1 MFSLTIS
8 LGRPLGA
15 RLLHVGELVLV
26 QCMFIFTPILKL
38 ELYHVMHREVTCL
51 LS

>member
-15 RLLHVGELVLV
+15 RLLLVGELVLV
-26 QCMFIFTPILKL
+26 QCIFIFTPNLKL
-38 ELYHVMHREVTCL
+38 ELCYVTHREVTCL